1 MPAITLNKV
10 NYSIDGRDILTQV
23 TQQIKIGERI
33 GIIGANGVGKTTL
46 AHLMIGDL
54 SADSGEIAINGRFIY
69 VPQLVVDDSNRSGGE
84 NMMQRINESLNN
96 QPDILV
102 LDEPT
107 ANLDMTHQNWL
118 IKRLS
123 HFYGTLIVISHDSYF
138 LNHTI
143 QKIWALHE
151 QQVTAYNGNYHDYLV
166 QRNLVNE
173 TQNHLY
179 HDAVNKKK

>member
-1 MPAITLNKV
+1 MHAITLNKV

-33 GIIGANGVGKTTL
+33 GVIGANGVGKTTL

-54 SADSGEIAINGRFIY
+54 SPDSGEISINGRVIY
-69 VPQLVVDDSNRSGGE
+69 VPQLVVDDSDRSGGE
-84 NMMQRINESLNN
+84 KMMQRINESLNN

-123 HFYGTLIVISHDSYF
+123 HFYGTLIVI
-138 LNHTI
+138 
-143 QKIWALHE
+143 
-151 QQVTAYNGNYHDYLV
+151 
-166 QRNLVNE
+166 
-173 TQNHLY
+173 
-179 HDAVNKKK
+179 